1 MEIKDFETT
10 GSVYVVGRHFCWP
23 PQYIGS
29 NGCGRWVWTGKLG
42 EATVHKTV
50 QEAAL
55 ARDKVRER
63 GVANGVGRGELEDL
77 DVLRV
82 MLKVG
87 AV

>member
-29 NGCGRWVWTGKLG
+29 DGCGRYTWTNKLG
-42 EATVHKTV
+42 EAMVNKTA
-50 QEAAL
+50 QGGAL
-55 ARDKVRER
+55 TRDKVREQ